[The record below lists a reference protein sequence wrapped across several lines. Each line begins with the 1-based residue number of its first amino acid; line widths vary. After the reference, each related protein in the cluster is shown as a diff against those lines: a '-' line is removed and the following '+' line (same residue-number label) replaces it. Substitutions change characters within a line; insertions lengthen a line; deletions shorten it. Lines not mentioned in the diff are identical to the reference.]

1 MSGRRGI
8 PFVVSAPSG
17 TGKTTVCRAVVECDE
32 QVEFSIS
39 HATRPRRPG
48 EQDGVH
54 FHFVSAEVF
63 AERVAAGGFV
73 EHAEYAGNQY
83 GTSWESIDEPL
94 AAGRDLLLEVEVQ
107 GARQLRSR
115 RDDARLVFLLPPSW
129 RELESRLRGRGTDSE
144 EAIAKPL
151 ETAHVELA
159 AVHQF
164 DYAVVNDSA
173 DEATQALL
181 AIIHAE
187 RSDATADVRERF
199 GRARVVEGLKG
210 VLPIPGR
217 SCGGGSGYQSSGGL
231 ISQLQ
236 APTPDASVS
245 LGSQAS
251 ASSEKS
257 R

>member
-17 TGKTTVCRAVVECDE
+17 TGKTTVCRAVVLRDE

-39 HATRPRRPG
+39 HTTRPRRPG

-54 FHFVSAEVF
+54 YHFVSAEAF

-107 GARQLRSR
+107 GARQLRAR

-129 RELESRLRGRGTDSE
+129 QELEARLRGRGTDSE
-144 EAIAKPL
+144 EAIAKRL

-164 DYAVVNDSA
+164 DYAVVNDVVEDTIESV
-173 DEATQALL
+173 L
-181 AIIHAE
+181 AIVRAE
-187 RSDATADVRERF
+187 RSGEPGEVRERF
-199 GRARVVEGLKG
+199 GRARVVEGMRD

-217 SCGGGSGYQSSGGL
+217 S
-231 ISQLQ
+231 
-236 APTPDASVS
+236 
-245 LGSQAS
+245 
-251 ASSEKS
+251 
-257 R
+257 